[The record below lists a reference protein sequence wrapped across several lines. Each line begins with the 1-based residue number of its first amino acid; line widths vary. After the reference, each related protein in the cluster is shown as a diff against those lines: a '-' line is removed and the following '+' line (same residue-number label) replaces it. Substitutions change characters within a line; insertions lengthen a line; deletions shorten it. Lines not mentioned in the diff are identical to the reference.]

1 MMIRRILLKVS
12 GEALSNHEDV
22 FDRKILSYFSH
33 ELLPLIEEGVEIGIV
48 CGGGNIFRGLPASR
62 QSGINRVAADRI
74 GMMATVINGLILGAA
89 LEDVGCPCEV
99 YSSFAVGSILQPC
112 DARKAVAQLEKKRV
126 VIVTGGTGNPYF
138 STDTAGALRAL
149 ELQADYLVKATKV
162 DGVFDRDPVLNPDAV
177 KFSTLSL
184 QDALEKNLKVM
195 DLTALA
201 LCAENRLPI
210 YVYNFFK
217 PGELRSFIAG
227 AGSGTY
233 VS

>member
-12 GEALSNHEDV
+12 GEALSNRDDV
-22 FDRKILSYFSH
+22 FDHNILSYFSQ
-33 ELLPLIEEGVEIGIV
+33 ELLPLVAEGVEVGIV

-62 QSGINRVAADRI
+62 ESSINRVAADQI
-74 GMMATVINGLILGAA
+74 GMMATLLNGLMLRAS
-89 LEDVGCPCEV
+89 LEEAGCPCDV
-99 YSSFAVGSILQPC
+99 YSSFAVGSILPTF
-112 DARKAVAQLEKKRV
+112 DARNAIAQLQKKRV
-126 VIVTGGTGNPYF
+126 VIVSGGTGNPYF

-162 DGVFDRDPVLNPDAV
+162 DGVFDRDPVHHPDAV

-201 LCAENRLPI
+201 LCADNRLPV

-217 PGELRSFIAG
+217 SGELRSFIAG